1 MTPPRQRIVL
11 DEGDFEAQA
20 PQGPAAHTQ
29 TPQPGASS
37 ALPPVRQGTPRQ
49 VFAEQSPG
57 AAAPVPVPVPGA
69 SVAAFLRSS
78 RGTALATAGVGMVLA
93 WLITEGVGL
102 ADIETTSEFGSHAA
116 TALWT
121 GVIAL
126 IFVGLVVSWDRL
138 TAGAWAEAGQRLLR
152 AVGPALGIG
161 ALAGFMANVI
171 YIEIVESIISGD
183 GFTFSDHE
191 PGLYFARAVG
201 WAMFG
206 AGAGVATGLAQRT
219 SQKAINGAIGGA
231 VGGTVGG
238 IIFEFTAN
246 VIDSVAL
253 SRLLGLLAVGLLV
266 AAAVAIVEEIRRE
279 AWVDITAGGMAG
291 KQFILY
297 HQVTRIGSD
306 PACEIMVVKDPA
318 VGKLHARIQD
328 LGGRRVLSAASGASV
343 AVNGSQIAQH
353 ELRHG
358 DQVQVGNHLLAYS
371 ERALAPSP
379 LAAA

>member
-1 MTPPRQRIVL
+1 MS
-11 DEGDFEAQA
+11 
-20 PQGPAAHTQ
+20 
-29 TPQPGASS
+29 GAT
-37 ALPPVRQGTPRQ
+37 LT
-49 VFAEQSPG
+49 
-57 AAAPVPVPVPGA
+57 
-69 SVAAFLRSS
+69 AFLRSS

-93 WLITEGVGL
+93 WLITQGLGL
-102 ADIETTSEFGSHAA
+102 ADIEANSEFGSHAI

-121 GVIAL
+121 CVVAL
-126 IFVGLVVSWDRL
+126 IFVGLVVISDRL
-138 TAGAWAEAGQRLLR
+138 IAGAWAEAWQRLLR
-152 AVGPALGIG
+152 AAGPALGIG

-171 YIEIVESIISGD
+171 YIEIVQSIIASD
-183 GFTFSDHE
+183 DFTFSDHE

-219 SQKAINGAIGGA
+219 TQKAINGAIGGA
-231 VGGTVGG
+231 AGGTVGG

-246 VIDSVAL
+246 AIESVAL

-266 AAAVAIVEEIRRE
+266 AAAIAIVEEIRRE

-306 PACEIMVVKDPA
+306 PACEIMVTKDPG
-318 VGKLHARIQD
+318 VGKLHAQIQE
-328 LGGRRVLSAASGASV
+328 LGGRRLLSAAPGAVV
-343 AVNGSQIAQH
+343 AVNGSPIAQH

-358 DQVQVGNHLLAYS
+358 DQVQLGSQVLAYS
-371 ERALAPSP
+371 ERALTPSP
-379 LAAA
+379 SAPA